1 MATYNDRNQLLISS
15 ASRITGAS
23 VSIKN
28 SFGNQL
34 LVPKNSAVPYPQ
46 NITLTA
52 VASKYLNPQYSWFY
66 KIGTGE
72 YDNLNLSTS
81 VITLNLDAD
90 WLTAVGANTTVTYK
104 VQVTE
109 TSGSLGINGT
119 EAEFVVPVL
128 REGTD
133 GTSAWNNIIVRIYR
147 RSTTNAAPSIDRSAS
162 QSSTYTFSNGSLV
175 GAPLGW
181 STSIPETGGDY
192 IFVSEYSAVS
202 QLTSVQFTND
212 NWSVPVLYVKSGNV
226 GSSGIVVF
234 AYKRS
239 ATALLSTD
247 KPTNPVTYSFATNT
261 ITTEDLGGGWSKSIP
276 TGTDTLYIVAATASS
291 STETDTIPTTEWS
304 SPVEFVRNGANGTSP
319 VVGLLTNESATVAA
333 ANDGTVSS
341 FAGTGGVFKVFEGL
355 TDKTGSGVTYSV
367 VAGTASGVTISI
379 DATGTYTVSAMSVD
393 TGTATLRAVYAGVI
407 VDKVYSIAKSKA
419 GASGSAAITA
429 ILSNENHVFTADSA
443 GAIAAGSYGG
453 SGTQVR
459 VYEGSTE
466 LTYDA
471 VGTANGT
478 WKVTASA
485 TSITAGAITDSG
497 VYATV
502 GNASGMSSLSNTAII
517 TYTITGRSLTGTNF
531 SIVKTQTFSKSKAG
545 LNGTSPI
552 IYEIVLSAP
561 VITKDS
567 KDAAT
572 AGSYSSVT
580 IQGTYTTGSTTIN
593 YGFITVTADNDAEET
608 TAINTAVEPYLLA
621 PATTANTS
629 KYTVKLY
636 DAATVATATLLDT
649 QVINVVFKGAD
660 GAPSKYV
667 NLTTTA
673 QAFAYNSE
681 GATPNPVTAT
691 FTATAYNTTG
701 TVYYEFLVGA
711 TSKANTTT
719 NTYTYTPQSAY
730 SSMPEQI
737 TVKVREGSTT
747 GTVVATDTMSV
758 IGIKPG
764 AAGNTVAVPYLYA
777 RNNSVSSAPAF
788 TTTDLTTLT
797 FTFASGA
804 LTGTP
809 PTNWY
814 KEPPDVS
821 TGSVLWVRT
830 AVAFSSDATYS
841 IPWAS
846 WGDAKVLSTSGVRGS
861 RNLYSNNADYTS
873 TYQPNPNLTA
883 GLENYREK
891 ATLLIADA
899 TSGSIPTTPIKGD
912 TVTFTNG
919 TTYVFT
925 LTYDGSAWNPP
936 GTVIDGSLLVTGS
949 VTAAKI
955 NSTGLTIRNTAGQV
969 VFGAGS
975 GEDSVNLGSQ
985 YITPASGWLNSN
997 VQVNSSGALTGIGTG
1012 SGTIVNNQLVES
1024 TKLIASGNVTVS
1036 GTSIISSTGG
1046 DWGTAQVYSSEGY
1059 AGGAYASFTVKTV
1072 GASRA
1077 FMAGLNTASDLT
1089 DGGYTSLDFA
1099 FYFAEV
1105 NTLQIY
1111 ESGNFIGNFGTFA
1124 DGDTFAVVYDGFQ
1137 IFYYKNGSVVR
1148 TKTQTVTQ
1156 KLFFDSAIATTS
1168 STPLLTN
1175 IKFSPLPSTSTA
1187 KNFADTSWWTWQDF
1201 NNYIFT
1207 QYGVLWSPNAG
1218 SNKITT
1224 SRDALINQPSPLA
1237 GVSSDFVWYLTE
1249 PDSSNNAGGGWEV
1262 NLYHS
1267 LDPTKT
1273 YRFVVPVMKLS
1284 GGDGSGN
1291 FYWGTYG
1298 VCDLNTTTTNTNPYF
1313 YSNQRSQLVENRWYL
1328 MIGYV
1333 FPYGSTNNTHEG
1345 AGLID
1350 TTTGLYVGL
1359 GTNYAHTS
1367 AGAYAHRAYQYYAN
1381 AGNRQVFGR
1390 PEIYEVNGTEPPL
1403 SRYMTLASTM
1413 NASINVDSN
1422 GVLQGAGNQAVV
1434 ANNKITVDS
1443 NGVLQGA
1450 GSQVSVGNN
1459 TDTAIR
1465 EPGGGVYRTTTS
1477 TVTGAL
1483 KIRLPQAFTGTMMK
1497 FTVEVYEYESGYSF
1511 TCEIGGYT
1519 FGYNNSNT
1527 WINTSARILGGSNV
1541 EYPVRFGFDGTKT
1554 CVWIGNQNET
1564 WSYPQ
1569 VRVKDFFAGY
1579 SNTSASLWS
1588 SGWEISFDQTALTT
1602 GTGANQYSS
1611 EILDTY
1617 PGADWS
1623 KTARRPANLSTLS
1636 GSEPINNADI
1646 SVSLSSSGALS
1657 ASGGP
1662 TVTGAVTIR
1671 GLGFVGDLAATSGK
1685 SLSPPLSNW
1694 NLNGTNTLETISDG
1708 KVGNQVVRLN
1718 TAGNMVNAP
1727 VYVPLDRSK
1736 IYRTRFWARPVNT
1749 NGLLYFALRQFK
1761 NTSGTT
1767 GDTNLG
1773 FHPYK
1778 PGGISQAT
1786 HNSSYGTGQWGE
1798 YTYTWSSAD
1807 WQTGVYF
1814 LVPTF
1819 LWSYNGTTGYWEIQ
1833 DFTFEEVT
1841 EVVTA
1846 QAGINDKLSKSTASI
1861 LSSTISVDAAYGAG
1875 FRAVAPGT
1883 NLTWDTAGNITSGA
1897 GNPGVALT
1905 PGGLVGVNAS
1915 NEVTFSIN
1923 ATNGSATFA
1932 GNLNVKSASS
1942 GARTEI
1948 TNSVIKIY
1956 DSSGTLRVK
1965 LGDLNA

>member
-72 YDNLNLSTS
+72 YFNLNLSTS

-90 WLTAVGANTTVTYK
+90 WLSAVGANTTVTYK

-109 TSGSLGINGT
+109 TSGTLGINAT

-162 QSSTYTFSNGSLV
+162 QTSTYTFSNGSLV

-202 QLTSVQFTND
+202 QLSSVQFTND

-861 RNLYSNNADYTS
+861 RNLYSNNAAYTS
-873 TYQPNPNLTA
+873 DYQPNPNLTA

-891 ATLLIADA
+891 ATTLIADA

-919 TTYVFT
+919 STYVFT
-925 LTYDGSAWNPP
+925 LTYDGSAWNAP

-955 NSTGLTIRNTAGQV
+955 NSTGLTIRNAAGQV
-969 VFGAGS
+969 VFGAGT
-975 GEDSVNLGSQ
+975 GQDSVNLDSQ
-985 YITPASGWLNSN
+985 YISPASGWLNSN
-997 VQVNSSGALTGIGTG
+997 ITIGGSNLVKGTG
-1012 SGTIVNNQLVES
+1012 SGIGWTDYSFFFGNNANAFWKTNNTSSENYFYSPYFTLSGGREITISFEAYNTTSVDSTEVLILPDDYASTGLLTWGYGKYSSYTKVSKTFTTPAAWGTDKQVRLRFDNNGSTGGNSIIYVRNIKVEYGNKATDWSLHADEVNNRNITVDASGVLQGAGTSNITVNNQLVES

-1036 GTSIISSTGG
+1036 GTSIISSTAPGT
-1046 DWGTAQVYSSEGY
+1046 WGSAQVYSSEGY
-1059 AGGAYASFTVKTV
+1059 AGGAYASFTVKADGV
-1072 GASRA
+1072 ARH
-1077 FMAGLNTASDLT
+1077 FMAGLNTASDLV
-1089 DGGYTSLDFA
+1089 DGGYASLDFA
-1099 FYFAEV
+1099 FYFEGV
-1105 NTLQIY
+1105 NLLTIY
-1111 ESGNFIGNFGTFA
+1111 ESGNWIGNFGTYA

-1156 KLFFDSAIATTS
+1156 KLFFDSAIATAS

-1187 KNFADTSWWTWQDF
+1187 KNFADTSWWTWRDV
-1201 NNYIFT
+1201 NSSITT
-1207 QYGVLWSPNAG
+1207 QYGVQWIPNSG
-1218 SNKITT
+1218 TNKITT

-1249 PDSSNNAGGGWEV
+1249 PDSSNNAGGGWDA
-1262 NLYHS
+1262 NLNHT

-1273 YRFVVPVMKLS
+1273 YRFVVPVMRLS
-1284 GGDGSGN
+1284 GGEISGQV
-1291 FYWGTYG
+1291 YWGTYD
-1298 VCDLNTTTTNTNPYF
+1298 VCDLNTTNTNTNPYF
-1313 YSNQRSQLVENRWYL
+1313 CNAPRSSLVENRWYL
-1328 MIGYV
+1328 MVGYV

-1350 TTTGLYVGL
+1350 TTTGLYVVG
-1359 GTNYAHTS
+1359 GTNWAHTS
-1367 AGAYAHRAYQYYAN
+1367 IGASIHRAYQYYAS

-1403 SRYMTLASTM
+1403 SRYMTLAKTM
-1413 NASINVDSN
+1413 NASISVDSN
-1422 GVLQGAGNQAVV
+1422 GVLKNAGNEA
-1434 ANNKITVDS
+1434 
-1443 NGVLQGA
+1443 L
-1450 GSQVSVGNN
+1450 VGNS
-1459 TDTAIR
+1459 AI
-1465 EPGGGVYRTTTS
+1465 
-1477 TVTGAL
+1477 AL
-1483 KIRLPQAFTGTMMK
+1483 SISNTGT
-1497 FTVEVYEYESGYSF
+1497 
-1511 TCEIGGYT
+1511 
-1519 FGYNNSNT
+1519 
-1527 WINTSARILGGSNV
+1527 
-1541 EYPVRFGFDGTKT
+1541 
-1554 CVWIGNQNET
+1554 
-1564 WSYPQ
+1564 
-1569 VRVKDFFAGY
+1569 
-1579 SNTSASLWS
+1579 
-1588 SGWEISFDQTALTT
+1588 
-1602 GTGANQYSS
+1602 
-1611 EILDTY
+1611 
-1617 PGADWS
+1617 
-1623 KTARRPANLSTLS
+1623 
-1636 GSEPINNADI
+1636 
-1646 SVSLSSSGALS
+1646 LS
-1657 ASGGP
+1657 ATGGP
-1662 TVTGAVTIR
+1662 STAGAVTIR
-1671 GLGFVGDLAATSGK
+1671 GLGFVGDLGATSGK

-1708 KVGNQVVRLN
+1708 KVGNQAVRLN
-1718 TAGNMVNAP
+1718 IAGNIINAP

-1749 NGLLYFALRQFK
+1749 NGLLKFALRQFK
-1761 NTSGTT
+1761 NTDGTT
-1767 GDTNLG
+1767 GDTNSGLS
-1773 FHPYK
+1773 PYK
-1778 PGGISQAT
+1778 PDGVSQAI
-1786 HNSSYGTGQWGE
+1786 HNSVYGTGQWGE

-1814 LVPTF
+1814 LLPTF
-1819 LWSYNGTTGYWEIQ
+1819 LWNYTGDTGYWEIQ

-1846 QAGINDKLSKSTASI
+1846 QAGINDKLSKSGESV
-1861 LSSTISVDAAYGAG
+1861 LSGVVTMDTNYGSG
-1875 FRAVAPGT
+1875 FR
-1883 NLTWDTAGNITSGA
+1883 AGNITWNSSGVVTSA
-1897 GNPGVALT
+1897 VPGVAMT
-1905 PGGLVGVNAS
+1905 PRGIVSHNGTRT
-1915 NEVTFSIN
+1915 TFSLDSS
-1923 ATNGSATFA
+1923 TGDATFGGVA
-1932 GNLNVKSASS
+1932 QSADGKFVIDFTNKFIS
-1942 GARTEI
+1942 I
-1948 TNSVIKIY
+1948 TI
-1956 DSSGTLRVK
+1956 
-1965 LGDLNA
+1965 

>member
-1 MATYNDRNQLLISS
+1 MATVITTYNDRNQLLISS

-52 VASKYLNPQYSWFY
+52 VASKYNNPQYSWFY

-72 YDNLNLSTS
+72 YTNLNLSTS

-90 WLTAVGANTTVTYK
+90 WLSAVGANTTVTYK

-109 TSGSLGINGT
+109 ASGSLGINGT

-133 GTSAWNNIIVRIYR
+133 AWNNIIVRIYR
-147 RSTTNAAPSIDRSAS
+147 RNTTNTAPTIDRSAS
-162 QSSTYTFSNGSLV
+162 QSSTYSFSNGSLI
-175 GAPLGW
+175 GAPAGW
-181 STSIPETGGDY
+181 STSIPDTGGDFV
-192 IFVSEYSAVS
+192 FVSEYTAVS

-212 NWSVPVLYVKSGNV
+212 NWSIPVLYVKSGSV
-226 GSSGIVVF
+226 GNSGIVIY

-239 ATALLSTD
+239 ATGLSSTD
-247 KPTNPVTYSFATNT
+247 KPTNQVVYSFTTNT
-261 ITTEDLGGGWSKSIP
+261 ITTADLGGDWSKTIP
-276 TGTDTLYIVAATASS
+276 SGTSPLYIVAATASS
-291 STETDTIPTTEWS
+291 SGDSDTIATTEWS
-304 SPVEFVRNGANGTSP
+304 SPVEFVRNGDSGTSP
-319 VVGLLTNESATVAA
+319 IVGFLTNESVTVAA
-333 ANDGTVSS
+333 SSNGNVASFTTAGGT
-341 FAGTGGVFKVFEGL
+341 FKVYEGIA
-355 TDKTGSGVTYSV
+355 DKTGTGVTYSV
-367 VAGTASGVTISI
+367 VAGSTSDVTISI
-379 DATGTYTVSAMSVD
+379 DTAGVYTVTAMSAD
-393 TGTATLRAVYAGVI
+393 TGTATLQAVYNGVTI
-407 VDKVYSIAKSKA
+407 NKVYSIAKSR
-419 GASGSAAITA
+419 
-429 ILSNENHVFTADSA
+429 
-443 GAIAAGSYGG
+443 AGSDG
-453 SGTQVR
+453 Q
-459 VYEGSTE
+459 
-466 LTYDA
+466 
-471 VGTANGT
+471 
-478 WKVTASA
+478 
-485 TSITAGAITDSG
+485 GA
-497 VYATV
+497 
-502 GNASGMSSLSNTAII
+502 
-517 TYTITGRSLTGTNF
+517 
-531 SIVKTQTFSKSKAG
+531 
-545 LNGTSPI
+545 
-552 IYEIVLSAP
+552 
-561 VITKDS
+561 
-567 KDAAT
+567 
-572 AGSYSSVT
+572 
-580 IQGTYTTGSTTIN
+580 
-593 YGFITVTADNDAEET
+593 
-608 TAINTAVEPYLLA
+608 
-621 PATTANTS
+621 
-629 KYTVKLY
+629 
-636 DAATVATATLLDT
+636 
-649 QVINVVFKGAD
+649 
-660 GAPSKYV
+660 KYV
-667 NLTTTA
+667 ELTTTS
-673 QAFAYNSE
+673 QAFAYNSA
-681 GATPNPVTAT
+681 GAVPSPVTAT

-701 TVYYEFLVGA
+701 TLYYEFLVGA
-711 TSKANTTT
+711 TSKANTTN
-719 NTYTYTPQSAY
+719 NTYIYTPQDAY

-737 TVKVREGSTT
+737 TVKVHEGSAT
-747 GTVVATDTMSV
+747 GTVVATDTLSV
-758 IGIKPG
+758 LGIKPG
-764 AAGNTVAVPYLYA
+764 ANGSSVAVPVLYA
-777 RNNSVSSAPAF
+777 RNNNMASAPAF
-788 TTTDLTTLT
+788 TTTGLSNLV
-797 FTFASGA
+797 FTFASA
-804 LTGTP
+804 SLSGTTP
-809 PTNWY
+809 INWY
-814 KEPPDVS
+814 TSPPDIS
-821 TGSVLWVRT
+821 GGSVLWIKT
-830 AVAFSSDATYS
+830 AAAFSSDATYS

-861 RNLYSNNADYTS
+861 RNLYSNNAAYTS

-891 ATLLIADA
+891 ATQLIADA

-919 TTYVFT
+919 STYVFT

-955 NSTGLTIRNTAGQV
+955 NSTGLTIRNAAGQV
-969 VFGAGS
+969 VFGAGT
-975 GEDSVNLGSQ
+975 GQDSVNLDSQ
-985 YITPASGWLNSN
+985 YISPASGWLNSN
-997 VQVNSSGALTGIGTG
+997 ITIGGSNLVKGTG
-1012 SGTIVNNQLVES
+1012 SGIGWTDYTFFFGNNANAFWKTNNTSSENFFYSPYFTLSGDREITVSFEAYNTTNVDSTEVYILPDDYASTGLLTWSYGKYSSYTKVSKTFTTPAAWGTDKQVRLRFDNNGSTGGISTIYVRNIKVEYGNKATDWSLHADEVNNRNITVDASGVLQGVGTSNITVNNQLVES

-1036 GTSIISSTGG
+1036 GTSIISSTAPGT
-1046 DWGTAQVYSSEGY
+1046 WGTAQVYSSEGY
-1059 AGGAYASFTVKTV
+1059 AGGAYASFTVKAAGV
-1072 GASRA
+1072 ARH

-1089 DGGYTSLDFA
+1089 DGGYASLDFA
-1099 FYFAEV
+1099 FYFDGV
-1105 NTLQIY
+1105 NNLEIY
-1111 ESGNFIGNFGTFA
+1111 ESGNQIGNFGTYA

-1148 TKTQTVTQ
+1148 TKTQTVSQ
-1156 KLFFDSAIATTS
+1156 KLFFDSAIASTS
-1168 STPLLTN
+1168 TTPLLTN

-1187 KNFADTSWWTWQDF
+1187 KNFADTSWWTWQDV
-1201 NNYIFT
+1201 NSSITT
-1207 QYGVLWSPNAG
+1207 QYGVQWFPNYG
-1218 SNKITT
+1218 TNKITT

-1249 PDSSNNAGGGWEV
+1249 PDSSNNAGGGWDA
-1262 NLYHS
+1262 NLNHT

-1313 YSNQRSQLVENRWYL
+1313 YSNHRSQLVENRWYL
-1328 MIGYV
+1328 IIGYV

-1367 AGAYAHRAYQYYAN
+1367 TGASVHRAYQYYAN

-1483 KIRLPQAFTGTMMK
+1483 KIRLPQAFTNTMMK

-1519 FGYNNSNT
+1519 FGSNNSNT

-1541 EYPVRFGFDGTKT
+1541 EYPVRFGFDGTKV

-1579 SNTSASLWS
+1579 RNTSASLWS
-1588 SGWEISFDQTALTT
+1588 SGWEISFDQTTLTT

-1623 KTARRPANLSTLS
+1623 KTARRPANLSELT
-1636 GSEPINNADI
+1636 GSEPINNANI
-1646 SVSLSSSGALS
+1646 AVSLSSSGALS

-1694 NLNGTNTLETISDG
+1694 TLNGTNTLETITDG

-1718 TAGNMVNAP
+1718 IAGNSVNAP
-1727 VYVPLDRSK
+1727 VFVPLDRSK

-1761 NTSGTT
+1761 DTNGTT
-1767 GDTNLG
+1767 GDTNSG
-1773 FHPYK
+1773 FSPYK
-1778 PGGISQAT
+1778 PGGVSQAT
-1786 HNSSYGTGQWGE
+1786 HNNIYGEGQWGE
-1798 YTYTWSSAD
+1798 YTATWSSAD
-1807 WQTGVYF
+1807 WQEGVYF
-1814 LVPTF
+1814 LLPTF
-1819 LWSYNGTTGYWEIQ
+1819 LWNYGGTTGYWEIQ

-1846 QAGINDKLSKSTASI
+1846 QAGANDRLSRTGASI
-1861 LSSTISVDAAYGAG
+1861 LSGVVTMDANYGSG
-1875 FRAVAPGT
+1875 FR
-1883 NLTWDTAGNITSGA
+1883 AGNITWNSSGVVTSSVA
-1897 GNPGVALT
+1897 GVAMT
-1905 PGGLVGVNAS
+1905 PGGIVSHNGTRT
-1915 NEVTFSIN
+1915 TFSLDSATGN
-1923 ATNGSATFA
+1923 ATFGGTLDAAGGTFK
-1932 GNLNVKSASS
+1932 GTLNVRSANS
-1942 GARTEI
+1942 GARMEI
-1948 TNSVIKIY
+1948 SNSVIKVY
-1956 DSSGTLRVK
+1956 DANNILRVQI
-1965 LGDLNA
+1965 GDLTQ